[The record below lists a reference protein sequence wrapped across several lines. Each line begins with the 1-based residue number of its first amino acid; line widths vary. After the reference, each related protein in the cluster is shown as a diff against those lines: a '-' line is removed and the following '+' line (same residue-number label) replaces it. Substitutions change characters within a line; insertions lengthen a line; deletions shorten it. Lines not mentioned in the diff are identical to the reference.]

1 MNSKQP
7 KDEGTGPLVRY
18 FPVIAGVLT
27 WFLLRDTISWPLA
40 LMAGLLTC
48 GLLVYG
54 LNQVKNRNGLYWTVI
69 LLLLGYS
76 LFRIAGVLLWF
87 YRR

>member
-1 MNSKQP
+1 MNSKQT
-7 KDEGTGPLVRY
+7 KNEGAGPLVRY
-18 FPVIAGVLT
+18 FPVIAGILT

-54 LNQVKNRNGLYWTVI
+54 LNQVKNRSALYWTVI
-69 LLLLGYS
+69 LVLLGYS
-76 LFRIAGVLLWF
+76 IYRIAGVLLWF

>member
-1 MNSKQP
+1 MNSKHI
-7 KDEGTGPLVRY
+7 KDKGTGPLVRY

-54 LNQVKNRNGLYWTVI
+54 LNQVKNRNVLYWTVI

-87 YRR
+87 NRG